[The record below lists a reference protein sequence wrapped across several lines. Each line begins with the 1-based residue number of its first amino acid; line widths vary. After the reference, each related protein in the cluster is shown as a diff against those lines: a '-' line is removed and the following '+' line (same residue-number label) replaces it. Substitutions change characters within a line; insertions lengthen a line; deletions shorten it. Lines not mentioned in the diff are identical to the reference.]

1 MGRGGR
7 IAVLDEYVFRTLE
20 TRGMK
25 RLIDVS
31 LGRRDSLAD
40 VDEFRLLATGLD
52 ELNAYSGLL
61 TDMTQGFDETLAEYL
76 GRAGS
81 NYTQEQVASLRATME
96 SGPLLRPYDTFA
108 TGAGRDNRGQY
119 MAVVLVHSSERAA
132 QRNVE
137 LLRRRIEEAQSL
149 WTNESWSD
157 FFEDMDI
164 HADGVVLQGKLWGE
178 RTRSLW
184 LQFILQRDTLLLHE

>member
-1 MGRGGR
+1 MDRHGIKFYSWGEDLAVDIKKIYAPPAFDRLGRGGR

-61 TDMTQGFDETLAEYL
+61 TDMTQGLTK
-76 GRAGS
+76 
-81 NYTQEQVASLRATME
+81 
-96 SGPLLRPYDTFA
+96 P
-108 TGAGRDNRGQY
+108 
-119 MAVVLVHSSERAA
+119 
-132 QRNVE
+132 
-137 LLRRRIEEAQSL
+137 
-149 WTNESWSD
+149 
-157 FFEDMDI
+157 
-164 HADGVVLQGKLWGE
+164 
-178 RTRSLW
+178 
-184 LQFILQRDTLLLHE
+184 